1 MTNKHSI
8 WQAAE
13 DIIDADFIWIV
24 EGPWLDAEY
33 EDTLDEALAHLQLCC
48 EAVLD
53 DYDGGDIKNDI
64 EWLECRDD
72 VELLEIILD
81 NIEQDH
87 RWYND
92 IVELLFM
99 NTLAGA

>member
-1 MTNKHSI
+1 MTTRYSI

-13 DIIDADFIWIV
+13 DIIDADFIWII
-24 EGPWLDAEY
+24 EGPWMDAEY
-33 EDTLDEALAHLQLCC
+33 EDTLEAALEHLQLCC
-48 EAVLD
+48 EAVVD
-53 DYDGGDIKNDI
+53 DRDDIRDDI
-64 EWLECRDD
+64 EWLECQDD
-72 VELLEIILD
+72 VELLETLLD
-81 NIEQDH
+81 NIEPDH

>member
-13 DIIDADFIWIV
+13 DIVDADFIWIV

-33 EDTLDEALAHLQLCC
+33 EDTLDEALEHLQLCC
-48 EAVLD
+48 LAVLD
-53 DYDGGDIKNDI
+53 DRDDIRDDI
-64 EWLECRDD
+64 EWLECQDD
-72 VELLEIILD
+72 VELLQTILD
-81 NIEQDH
+81 HMEQDH

>member
-13 DIIDADFIWIV
+13 DIVDADFIWIV

-33 EDTLDEALAHLQLCC
+33 EDTLDEALEHLQLCC
-48 EAVLD
+48 EAVVD
-53 DYDGGDIKNDI
+53 DRDDIRDDI
-64 EWLECRDD
+64 EWLECQDD
-72 VELLEIILD
+72 VELLQTILD
-81 NIEQDH
+81 HMEQNH

-92 IVELLFM
+92 IVELLFI